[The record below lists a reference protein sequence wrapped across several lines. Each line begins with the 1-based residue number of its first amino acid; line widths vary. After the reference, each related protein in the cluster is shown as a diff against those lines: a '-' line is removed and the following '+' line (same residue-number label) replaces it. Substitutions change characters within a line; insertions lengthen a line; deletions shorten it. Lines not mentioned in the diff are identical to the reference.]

1 MQSKNGLKLK
11 VIKTE
16 VTFCN
21 KLSLNSFDDIQT
33 KIKEL
38 FDDTGYVVA
47 YLDYKVIIGK
57 FKDNKLIFYNGEI
70 FEPKYLQKLRVF
82 NENKELYLWEI
93 SENEFKGR
101 LRTDNQGKEEDI
113 VEAEQIL
120 WGTMV
125 ESLDNGW
132 SRIYEKRGAELVV
145 PFDNLVIDDH
155 EKRIKIRTK
164 NYIDYNELGQAGY
177 VDSRFVS
184 FINEDGNILGGE

>member
-1 MQSKNGLKLK
+1 MQSKNGLELK

-21 KLSLNSFDDIQT
+21 ELSLNSFEDIQT

-38 FDDTGYVVA
+38 FDDTGCVVA
-47 YLDYKVIIGK
+47 YLDYKAIIGK
-57 FKDNKLIFYNGEI
+57 FKDKNLIFYNGEI

-113 VEAEQIL
+113 VEAKQIL

-132 SRIYEKRGAELVV
+132 SRIYEKRGTELVV
-145 PFDNLVIDDH
+145 PFDNLVINDH
-155 EKRIKIRTK
+155 EKRIKIRIR
-164 NYIDYNELGQAGY
+164 NYIDYNELGQVGY

-184 FINEDGNILGGE
+184 FINGDGNILGGE